1 MFYVFLALI
10 FILVFVLIL
19 LVSQLIFLRQYGI
32 KAKLRNISLMRSFNE
47 DEESLNLPFKI
58 RVLKPMET
66 KIINFFNSL
75 LPLNLTA
82 AVEKKLIQSGNPKGI
97 KAGYFV
103 TCVFITFLVL
113 SPTAFFLPL
122 IAGFGYRTAF
132 QGFFITMVLCIA
144 APTAWLF
151 FNANKRLKEIDIA
164 LPDAIDL
171 LVVCVEA
178 GLGFDL
184 AMSKVTERMKG
195 PLGEEFGKT
204 LNEIKMGK
212 SRQDAL
218 RDLSRRVESYNL
230 SSFLSMIIQGT
241 QMGFAIG
248 PILRIQSESM
258 RRYRRQRAQEMAMK
272 TPIKM
277 LFPMVFFIFP
287 ALFVIILGPAII
299 QILTKL

>member
-1 MFYVFLALI
+1 MFYLFLALI
-10 FILVFVLIL
+10 FVLVFVLMI
-19 LVSQLIFLRQYGI
+19 LVSQLILLRQYDI
-32 KAKLRNISLMRSFNE
+32 KAKLRNISLMRSFDE

-58 RVLKPMET
+58 RVLKPLET
-66 KIINFFNSL
+66 KIINLFYSFLPSNLIATVENKL
-75 LPLNLTA
+75 L
-82 AVEKKLIQSGNPKGI
+82 QGGNPKGI

-103 TCVFITFLVL
+103 AGVLITVLVLCPLVFI
-113 SPTAFFLPL
+113 LPL
-122 IAGFGYRTAF
+122 IAGFGYKSAF
-132 QGFFITMVLCIA
+132 QGFFIALILCIS
-144 APTAWLF
+144 APTVWLF
-151 FNANKRLKEIDIA
+151 SNANKRIKEIDIV
-164 LPDAIDL
+164 LPEAIDL

-184 AMSKVTERMKG
+184 AMSKVTERLKG
-195 PLGEEFGKT
+195 PLGEEFGKS

-218 RDLSRRVESYNL
+218 RDLSERVGSYNL
-230 SSFLSMIIQGT
+230 SSFLSMIIQAT

-272 TPIKM
+272 APIKM
-277 LFPMVFFIFP
+277 LFPMIFFIFP